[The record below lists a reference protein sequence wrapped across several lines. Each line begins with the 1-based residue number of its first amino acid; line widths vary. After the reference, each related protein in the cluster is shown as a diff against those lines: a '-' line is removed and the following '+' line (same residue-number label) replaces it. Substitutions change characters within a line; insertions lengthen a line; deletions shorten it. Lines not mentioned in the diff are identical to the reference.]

1 MKRSNRLVARSAV
14 ALSLAAS
21 LTACGTASSTTT
33 TAVSSEAA
41 TETASETEAA
51 STTENVGEDVWLP
64 YNENLEKKRDDRDAT
79 GKNGAVA
86 SCNWYASKAGLEI
99 LKEGGNA
106 FDAAAA
112 VAYTLGVAE
121 PYFSGLGGGGFM
133 TIYSAK
139 DDKVS
144 VLDFRETAPA
154 AANAQMWL
162 DENGKMEQFSLDGV
176 NNLGDCKTLIL
187 AVGGS
192 SKGLGAAGI
201 DADQELART
210 DALISAA
217 KEKGIIVLA
226 LHTGGSARRGT
237 LSDSFITPAFQGCD
251 AAIVVSEG
259 DSDGLMSGILSG
271 NGTPAIYVDNTAG
284 TLDALKTA
292 FGL

>member
-1 MKRSNRLVARSAV
+1 MKKLGIFIAAG
-14 ALSLAAS
+14 ALTLSLAA
-21 LTACGTASSTTT
+21 CGSGASSTTT
-33 TAVSSEAA
+33 TAAAAESTAAASAETTAAGAA
-41 TETASETEAA
+41 TELTEISAGMC
-51 STTENVGEDVWLP
+51 STPAILTSIGQSADVDIANTLC
-64 YNENLEKKRDDRDAT
+64 T
-79 GKNGAVA
+79 
-86 SCNWYASKAGLEI
+86 KAGIEVTMNKNITGADLP
-99 LKEGGNA
+99 
-106 FDAAAA
+106 D
-112 VAYTLGVAE
+112 
-121 PYFSGLGGGGFM
+121 
-133 TIYSAK
+133 
-139 DDKVS
+139 
-144 VLDFRETAPA
+144 
-154 AANAQMWL
+154 
-162 DENGKMEQFSLDGV
+162 
-176 NNLGDCKTLIL
+176 DCKTLIL

>member
-1 MKRSNRLVARSAV
+1 MKKLGIFIAAG
-14 ALSLAAS
+14 ALTLSLAA
-21 LTACGTASSTTT
+21 CGSGASSTTT
-33 TAVSSEAA
+33 TAAAAETTAAASAETTAAGAA
-41 TETASETEAA
+41 TELTEISAGMC
-51 STTENVGEDVWLP
+51 STPAILTSIGQSADVDIANTLC
-64 YNENLEKKRDDRDAT
+64 T
-79 GKNGAVA
+79 
-86 SCNWYASKAGLEI
+86 KAGIEVTMNKNITGADLP
-99 LKEGGNA
+99 
-106 FDAAAA
+106 D
-112 VAYTLGVAE
+112 
-121 PYFSGLGGGGFM
+121 
-133 TIYSAK
+133 
-139 DDKVS
+139 
-144 VLDFRETAPA
+144 
-154 AANAQMWL
+154 
-162 DENGKMEQFSLDGV
+162 
-176 NNLGDCKTLIL
+176 DCKTLIL

-259 DSDGLMSGILSG
+259 DSDGVMSGILSG

>member
-1 MKRSNRLVARSAV
+1 MKKLGIFIAAG
-14 ALSLAAS
+14 ALTLSLAA
-21 LTACGTASSTTT
+21 CGSGASSTTT
-33 TAVSSEAA
+33 TAAAAETTAAASAETTAAGAA
-41 TETASETEAA
+41 TELTEISAGMCA
-51 STTENVGEDVWLP
+51 TPAILTSIGQSADVDIANTLC
-64 YNENLEKKRDDRDAT
+64 T
-79 GKNGAVA
+79 
-86 SCNWYASKAGLEI
+86 KAGIEVTMNKNITGADLP
-99 LKEGGNA
+99 
-106 FDAAAA
+106 D
-112 VAYTLGVAE
+112 
-121 PYFSGLGGGGFM
+121 
-133 TIYSAK
+133 
-139 DDKVS
+139 
-144 VLDFRETAPA
+144 
-154 AANAQMWL
+154 
-162 DENGKMEQFSLDGV
+162 
-176 NNLGDCKTLIL
+176 DCKTLIL

>member
-1 MKRSNRLVARSAV
+1 MKKLGIFIAAG
-14 ALSLAAS
+14 ALTLSLAA
-21 LTACGTASSTTT
+21 CGSGASSTTT
-33 TAVSSEAA
+33 TAAAAETTAAASTETTAAGAA
-41 TETASETEAA
+41 TELTEISAGMC
-51 STTENVGEDVWLP
+51 STPAILTSIGQSADVDIANTLC
-64 YNENLEKKRDDRDAT
+64 T
-79 GKNGAVA
+79 
-86 SCNWYASKAGLEI
+86 KAGIEVTMNKNITGADLPD
-99 LKEGGNA
+99 N
-106 FDAAAA
+106 
-112 VAYTLGVAE
+112 
-121 PYFSGLGGGGFM
+121 
-133 TIYSAK
+133 
-139 DDKVS
+139 
-144 VLDFRETAPA
+144 
-154 AANAQMWL
+154 
-162 DENGKMEQFSLDGV
+162 
-176 NNLGDCKTLIL
+176 CKTLIL

-217 KEKGIIVLA
+217 KEKGIVVLA

>member
-1 MKRSNRLVARSAV
+1 MKKLGIFIAAG
-14 ALSLAAS
+14 ALTLSLAA
-21 LTACGTASSTTT
+21 CGSGASSTTT
-33 TAVSSEAA
+33 TAAAAETTAADTKAAETTAAASAETTAAGAA
-41 TETASETEAA
+41 TELTEISAGMC
-51 STTENVGEDVWLP
+51 STPAILTSIGQSADVDIANTLC
-64 YNENLEKKRDDRDAT
+64 T
-79 GKNGAVA
+79 
-86 SCNWYASKAGLEI
+86 KAGIEVTMNKNITGADLP
-99 LKEGGNA
+99 
-106 FDAAAA
+106 D
-112 VAYTLGVAE
+112 
-121 PYFSGLGGGGFM
+121 
-133 TIYSAK
+133 
-139 DDKVS
+139 
-144 VLDFRETAPA
+144 
-154 AANAQMWL
+154 
-162 DENGKMEQFSLDGV
+162 
-176 NNLGDCKTLIL
+176 DCKTLIL

>member
-1 MKRSNRLVARSAV
+1 MKKLGIFIAASALT
-14 ALSLAAS
+14 LSLAA
-21 LTACGTASSTTT
+21 CGSGASSTTT
-33 TAVSSEAA
+33 TAAAAETTAAASAETTAAAGAA
-41 TETASETEAA
+41 TELTEISAGMC
-51 STTENVGEDVWLP
+51 STPAILTSIGQSADVDIANTLC
-64 YNENLEKKRDDRDAT
+64 T
-79 GKNGAVA
+79 
-86 SCNWYASKAGLEI
+86 KAGIEVTMNKNITGADLP
-99 LKEGGNA
+99 
-106 FDAAAA
+106 D
-112 VAYTLGVAE
+112 
-121 PYFSGLGGGGFM
+121 
-133 TIYSAK
+133 
-139 DDKVS
+139 
-144 VLDFRETAPA
+144 
-154 AANAQMWL
+154 
-162 DENGKMEQFSLDGV
+162 
-176 NNLGDCKTLIL
+176 DCKTLIL

-217 KEKGIIVLA
+217 KEKGIILA

>member
-1 MKRSNRLVARSAV
+1 MNKLGIFIADSALT
-14 ALSLAAS
+14 LSLAA
-21 LTACGTASSTTT
+21 CGSGASSTTT
-33 TAVSSEAA
+33 TAAAAETTAAASAETTAAGAA
-41 TETASETEAA
+41 TELTEISAGMC
-51 STTENVGEDVWLP
+51 STPAILTSIGQSADVDIANTLC
-64 YNENLEKKRDDRDAT
+64 T
-79 GKNGAVA
+79 
-86 SCNWYASKAGLEI
+86 KAGIEVTMNKNITGADLS
-99 LKEGGNA
+99 
-106 FDAAAA
+106 D
-112 VAYTLGVAE
+112 
-121 PYFSGLGGGGFM
+121 
-133 TIYSAK
+133 
-139 DDKVS
+139 
-144 VLDFRETAPA
+144 
-154 AANAQMWL
+154 
-162 DENGKMEQFSLDGV
+162 
-176 NNLGDCKTLIL
+176 DCKTLIL

>member
-1 MKRSNRLVARSAV
+1 MIWFRGRKNCQRISENRRIKRSRESGF
-14 ALSLAAS
+14 S
-21 LTACGTASSTTT
+21 LTRYLLWC
-33 TAVSSEAA
+33 VY
-41 TETASETEAA
+41 
-51 STTENVGEDVWLP
+51 DLP
-64 YNENLEKKRDDRDAT
+64 D
-79 GKNGAVA
+79 
-86 SCNWYASKAGLEI
+86 
-99 LKEGGNA
+99 
-106 FDAAAA
+106 
-112 VAYTLGVAE
+112 
-121 PYFSGLGGGGFM
+121 
-133 TIYSAK
+133 
-139 DDKVS
+139 
-144 VLDFRETAPA
+144 
-154 AANAQMWL
+154 
-162 DENGKMEQFSLDGV
+162 
-176 NNLGDCKTLIL
+176 DCKTLIL

>member
-1 MKRSNRLVARSAV
+1 MKKLGIFIAASALT
-14 ALSLAAS
+14 LSLAA
-21 LTACGTASSTTT
+21 CGSGASSTTT
-33 TAVSSEAA
+33 TAAAAETTAAASAETTAAGAA
-41 TETASETEAA
+41 TELTEISAGMC
-51 STTENVGEDVWLP
+51 STPAILTSIGQSADVDIANTLC
-64 YNENLEKKRDDRDAT
+64 T
-79 GKNGAVA
+79 
-86 SCNWYASKAGLEI
+86 KAGIEVTMNKNITGADLP
-99 LKEGGNA
+99 
-106 FDAAAA
+106 D
-112 VAYTLGVAE
+112 
-121 PYFSGLGGGGFM
+121 
-133 TIYSAK
+133 
-139 DDKVS
+139 
-144 VLDFRETAPA
+144 
-154 AANAQMWL
+154 
-162 DENGKMEQFSLDGV
+162 
-176 NNLGDCKTLIL
+176 DCKTLIL

-292 FGL
+292 LVCKSELLNKQTNLRPG

>member
-1 MKRSNRLVARSAV
+1 MKKLGFFIAASALT
-14 ALSLAAS
+14 LSLAA
-21 LTACGTASSTTT
+21 CGSGASSTTT
-33 TAVSSEAA
+33 TAAAAETTAAASAETTAAGAA
-41 TETASETEAA
+41 TELTEISAGMC
-51 STTENVGEDVWLP
+51 STPAILTSIGQSADVDIANTLC
-64 YNENLEKKRDDRDAT
+64 T
-79 GKNGAVA
+79 
-86 SCNWYASKAGLEI
+86 KAGIEVTMNKNITGADLP
-99 LKEGGNA
+99 
-106 FDAAAA
+106 D
-112 VAYTLGVAE
+112 
-121 PYFSGLGGGGFM
+121 
-133 TIYSAK
+133 
-139 DDKVS
+139 
-144 VLDFRETAPA
+144 
-154 AANAQMWL
+154 
-162 DENGKMEQFSLDGV
+162 
-176 NNLGDCKTLIL
+176 DCKTLIL

>member
-1 MKRSNRLVARSAV
+1 MKKLGIFIAASALT
-14 ALSLAAS
+14 LSLAA
-21 LTACGTASSTTT
+21 CGSGASSTTT
-33 TAVSSEAA
+33 TAAAAETTAAASAETTAAGVA
-41 TETASETEAA
+41 TELTEISAGMC
-51 STTENVGEDVWLP
+51 STPAILTSIGQSADVDIANTLC
-64 YNENLEKKRDDRDAT
+64 T
-79 GKNGAVA
+79 
-86 SCNWYASKAGLEI
+86 KAGIEVTMNKNITGADLP
-99 LKEGGNA
+99 
-106 FDAAAA
+106 D
-112 VAYTLGVAE
+112 
-121 PYFSGLGGGGFM
+121 
-133 TIYSAK
+133 
-139 DDKVS
+139 
-144 VLDFRETAPA
+144 
-154 AANAQMWL
+154 
-162 DENGKMEQFSLDGV
+162 
-176 NNLGDCKTLIL
+176 DCKTLIL

>member
-1 MKRSNRLVARSAV
+1 MKKLGIFIAAG
-14 ALSLAAS
+14 ALTLSLAA
-21 LTACGTASSTTT
+21 CGSGASSTTT
-33 TAVSSEAA
+33 TAAAAETTAAASAETTAAGAA
-41 TETASETEAA
+41 TELTEISAGMC
-51 STTENVGEDVWLP
+51 STPAILTSIGQSADVDIANTLC
-64 YNENLEKKRDDRDAT
+64 T
-79 GKNGAVA
+79 
-86 SCNWYASKAGLEI
+86 KAGIEVTMNKNITGADLP
-99 LKEGGNA
+99 
-106 FDAAAA
+106 D
-112 VAYTLGVAE
+112 
-121 PYFSGLGGGGFM
+121 
-133 TIYSAK
+133 
-139 DDKVS
+139 
-144 VLDFRETAPA
+144 
-154 AANAQMWL
+154 
-162 DENGKMEQFSLDGV
+162 
-176 NNLGDCKTLIL
+176 DCKTLIL

-226 LHTGGSARRGT
+226 LHTVGSARRGT

>member
-1 MKRSNRLVARSAV
+1 MKKLGIFIAASALT
-14 ALSLAAS
+14 LSLAA
-21 LTACGTASSTTT
+21 CGSGASSTTT
-33 TAVSSEAA
+33 TAAAAETTAAASAETTAAGAA
-41 TETASETEAA
+41 TELTEISAGMC
-51 STTENVGEDVWLP
+51 STPAILTSIGQSADVDIANTLC
-64 YNENLEKKRDDRDAT
+64 T
-79 GKNGAVA
+79 
-86 SCNWYASKAGLEI
+86 KAGIEVTMNKNITGADLP
-99 LKEGGNA
+99 
-106 FDAAAA
+106 D
-112 VAYTLGVAE
+112 
-121 PYFSGLGGGGFM
+121 
-133 TIYSAK
+133 
-139 DDKVS
+139 
-144 VLDFRETAPA
+144 
-154 AANAQMWL
+154 
-162 DENGKMEQFSLDGV
+162 
-176 NNLGDCKTLIL
+176 DCKTLIL

-201 DADQELART
+201 DADQELALT

>member
-1 MKRSNRLVARSAV
+1 MKKLGIFIAASALT
-14 ALSLAAS
+14 LSLAA
-21 LTACGTASSTTT
+21 CGSGASGTTT
-33 TAVSSEAA
+33 TAAA
-41 TETASETEAA
+41 AETTGMC
-51 STTENVGEDVWLP
+51 STPAILTSIGQSADVDIANTLC
-64 YNENLEKKRDDRDAT
+64 T
-79 GKNGAVA
+79 
-86 SCNWYASKAGLEI
+86 KAGIEVTMNKNITGADLP
-99 LKEGGNA
+99 
-106 FDAAAA
+106 D
-112 VAYTLGVAE
+112 
-121 PYFSGLGGGGFM
+121 
-133 TIYSAK
+133 
-139 DDKVS
+139 
-144 VLDFRETAPA
+144 
-154 AANAQMWL
+154 
-162 DENGKMEQFSLDGV
+162 
-176 NNLGDCKTLIL
+176 DCKTLIL